1 MNHKNKSQ
9 GTDEKIVRQ
18 LAPAN
23 ENLTGNVLKTILT
36 ANKVKEQICC
46 MKSKVLGS
54 VARKVDNFIQR
65 LVTFSNFLNMFS
77 NFYNPDKKSLFSS

>member
-9 GTDEKIVRQ
+9 GTDGKIVRQ

-36 ANKVKEQICC
+36 ANKVKGAVH
-46 MKSKVLGS
+46 MSRASPANRAGLVLS
-54 VARKVDNFIQR
+54 QLTVA
-65 LVTFSNFLNMFS
+65 
-77 NFYNPDKKSLFSS
+77 